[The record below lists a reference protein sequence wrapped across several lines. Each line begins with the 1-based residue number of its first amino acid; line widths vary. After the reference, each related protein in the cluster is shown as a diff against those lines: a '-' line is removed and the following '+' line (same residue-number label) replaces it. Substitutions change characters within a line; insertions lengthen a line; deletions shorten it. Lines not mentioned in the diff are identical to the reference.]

1 MRRTHVIINN
11 PTFRVSALSA
21 IYSLLAS
28 RLLRLIVLTVAPAS
42 SRLYA
47 LVDFSSRWRNEM
59 SGSSWAQL
67 WSAPNVSRI
76 SDQVPGRPRRRSGAL
91 NVEGM
96 KRRKKYGP

>member
-59 SGSSWAQL
+59 SGRQL
-67 WSAPNVSRI
+67 GSIMVRTKCLT
-76 SDQVPGRPRRRSGAL
+76 DQ
-91 NVEGM
+91 
-96 KRRKKYGP
+96 